1 MIGDPLK
8 PVVYTKH
15 ASREMINEGIEEVK
29 VEAAIREG
37 QVQRVGRGKYRAM
50 LQVKGGR
57 LHVIYAEYADHLRVI
72 TTFVSKR
79 RR

>member
-1 MIGDPLK
+1 MSDPLK
-8 PVVYTKH
+8 AIIYTKH
-15 ASREMINEGIEEVK
+15 ASREMINEGIEKVK

-37 QVQRVGRGKYRAM
+37 QVQRIGLDKYRAM
-50 LQVKGGR
+50 LRVKGGR

-79 RR
+79 RG